1 MGARR
6 VTNLS
11 RPAQSQRYMRLRL
24 VIPLIVVLAGGAAS
38 SGSAPAAE
46 RQQSAT
52 SISATADAYVSSR
65 ARRRN
70 FGRAR
75 ILAVG
80 NGARAYIRF
89 DLTRVDGTV
98 TRAVLRL
105 YSRGRSA
112 RGFAVKTTSAGWNE
126 RRITFAN
133 APRPGPTV
141 ASSGRVA
148 GGWKEI
154 DVTSAVRPGSRISF
168 ALVGGRSV
176 RVFSRESGARRP
188 RLVLDV
194 GPPPTLVAAGDIAD
208 PGSGAAQTAAL
219 LDQIPGTVAALGDLA
234 YENGSGSD
242 FATYYAPTWGR
253 HYARTRP
260 APGNHEYQTPG
271 AAGYFGYWRA
281 IAGDP
286 SKGYYSYD
294 LGAWHVLSL
303 NSNCEFIGG
312 CGAGSAQET
321 WLRADLAAHPA
332 RCTLAYWHHPRFS
345 GGDVGG
351 SSSTQPLWQALF
363 DGGADLVL
371 VAHAHNY
378 QRFAPMNGSGAADAQ
393 RGIRQFVVGTG
404 GRSMFHATGPATNL
418 EVANSGTF
426 GVLKLTLR
434 SSGYDWQFVPVAGQ
448 AFNDSGS
455 TACH

>member
-1 MGARR
+1 
-6 VTNLS
+6 
-11 RPAQSQRYMRLRL
+11 MRLRL
-24 VIPLIVVLAGGAAS
+24 FIPLLAVLAGGAVS
-38 SGSAPAAE
+38 SGSAPAADH
-46 RQQSAT
+46 QQRAT
-52 SISATADAYVSSR
+52 SISATADAYISSR

-75 ILAVG
+75 TLAVG
-80 NGARAYIRF
+80 NGARAYVRF
-89 DLTRVDGTV
+89 DLSRVDGTV
-98 TRAVLRL
+98 SRAVLRV
-105 YSRGRSA
+105 YSLGRSA
-112 RGFAVKTTSAGWNE
+112 RGFAVKTTPAGWKE

-133 APRPGPTV
+133 APRPGATV
-141 ASSGRVA
+141 ASSGAVRS
-148 GGWKEI
+148 GWTEI
-154 DVTSAVRPGSRISF
+154 DVTSAVRPGSRVSF
-168 ALVGGRSV
+168 ALTAGRAL
-176 RVFSRESGARRP
+176 RLASRESGARRP
-188 RLVLDV
+188 RLVLEV

-208 PGSGAAQTAAL
+208 GSTGAAQTAAL
-219 LDQIPGTVAALGDLA
+219 LDQIPATVAALGDLA
-234 YENGSGSD
+234 YENGSASD

-253 HYARTRP
+253 HFARTRP

-271 AAGYFGYWRA
+271 AAGYFGYWGA

-286 SKGYYSYD
+286 AKGYYSYD

-312 CGAGSAQET
+312 CGPGSAEET

-332 RCTLAYWHHPRFS
+332 RCTVAYWHHPRFS
-345 GGDVGG
+345 GGAVGG
-351 SSSTQPLWQALF
+351 SSSVQPLWQALF

-378 QRFAPMNGSGAADAQ
+378 QRFAPMNASGAADAQ
-393 RGIRQFVVGTG
+393 RGLRQFVVGTG
-404 GRSMFHATGPATNL
+404 GRAMFHATGPATNL

-434 SSGYDWQFVPVAGQ
+434 SAGYDWQFVPVAGQ
-448 AFNDSGS
+448 AFTDSGS